1 MSSLEPGTQLGSY
14 RVIRRIGVGGMG
26 AVYEAEHEA
35 IGRHAAIKVLHA
47 RYAQDAE
54 LVARF
59 FNEAKATNRVDHPG
73 LVQIYDFGRLPDGT
87 AYLVMELLRGEAL
100 GARLRRLGALPARDV
115 ARLGQQAADA
125 LATAHDGA
133 AGPIVHRD
141 LKPDNLM
148 LVPDAVAPGGER
160 VKILDFGIAKLSG
173 EQLTSGPTLS
183 QVVMGTPRY
192 MAPEQCRSAS
202 AAQAPADVY
211 ALGIILYE
219 ALAGRPP
226 FESSEPGEL
235 LAMQLRDPP
244 PDLRT
249 LAPLVPSAMEEL
261 VMSMLRKDPSGRP
274 TMRQVASS
282 LQAGFSVPVEALAA
296 LTIPPSAAEAVFPSS
311 PSSRS
316 TLGQGAGESLRSPIA
331 QAASPAKRGTSVVLV
346 GGLGL
351 ALLAGLAIALRQA
364 PAPTPSIPA
373 ASMPQDVAP
382 TPGSA
387 SQPAATKSDPALPT
401 PVPPAPSP
409 SPPSEPPAF
418 SGQGGPPQTA
428 APIGEPKQK
437 PDRAP
442 DPSPPPAP
450 RVDKKDAKAAKRSP
464 VARDEIPLPS
474 GLSSKPAKRS
484 QSDEPIPLPKR
495 LSPRP

>member
-1 MSSLEPGTQLGSY
+1 
-14 RVIRRIGVGGMG
+14 MG

-47 RYAQDAE
+47 RYAHDAE

-73 LVQIYDFGRLPDGT
+73 LVQVYDFGCLPDGT
-87 AYLVMELLRGEAL
+87 AYLVMELLRGETL
-100 GARLRRLGALPARDV
+100 GSRLRRMGTLPARDV

-173 EQLTSGPTLS
+173 EQLASGPTLS

-226 FESSEPGEL
+226 FEASEPGEL

-244 PDLRT
+244 PNLRT
-249 LAPLVPSAMEEL
+249 LAPFVPSAMEEL
-261 VMSMLRKDPSGRP
+261 IMSMLRKDPGGRP
-274 TMRQVASS
+274 TIRQVASS
-282 LQAGFSVPVEALAA
+282 LQAGFSFSAETLAA
-296 LTIPPSAAEAVFPSS
+296 PTIPPIAAEAVFPSS

-316 TLGQGAGESLRSPIA
+316 TLSQGAGESLRSPIA
-331 QAASPAKRGTSVVLV
+331 QAASPARRGIAVVLV
-346 GGLGL
+346 GGLGM
-351 ALLAGLAIALRQA
+351 ALLAGLAIVLKRSSA
-364 PAPTPSIPA
+364 PSPSIPA
-373 ASMPQDVAP
+373 ASMPQHVAP
-382 TPGSA
+382 ALGNA
-387 SQPAATKSDPALPT
+387 SLPAATKPAAALPT

-409 SPPSEPPAF
+409 SPSSQPTAV
-418 SGQGGPPQTA
+418 SGYGGPPHTA
-428 APIGEPKQK
+428 APIAEPDKK
-437 PDRAP
+437 PNRSPAP
-442 DPSPPPAP
+442 SHPPALS
-450 RVDKKDAKAAKRSP
+450 VDKKDSKAAKRSP
-464 VARDEIPLPS
+464 GARDEIPLPH
-474 GLSSKPAKRS
+474 GLSSKPASRS
-484 QSDEPIPLPKR
+484 QDDAPIPLPKR